1 VRSILAVS
9 LGNTSVRCGLVSDG
23 RVIFANQAPTHDLPG
38 GELLAGLPAEPAPQG
53 LAVASVVP
61 AAEPALEE
69 ALSERLGLA
78 PRYLSRDFDAPL
90 RIQAETPAA
99 VGPDRLA
106 AALAAHRRFG
116 AAVVVDFGTAVTVD
130 AVTSDGRFLGG
141 AILAGPDISLG
152 ALVSGTAMVRVK
164 GPPEPQAPPG
174 ASTRAAVNAGLT
186 HGLAGAVDRL
196 VELTASRLG
205 DDAGLVVTGGGA
217 ALLAPLCRSQFQLL
231 PDLVLEG
238 LALAAV
244 ENRDHF

>member
-1 VRSILAVS
+1 VRTILAVS
-9 LGNTSVRCGLVSDG
+9 LGNSSVRCGLVSDG
-23 RVIFANQAPTHDLPG
+23 RMLFTSQAPTADLPG
-38 GELLAGLPAEPAPQG
+38 GGLLDGLEAAPAPEG
-53 LAVASVVP
+53 LVVASVVP

-69 ALSERLGLA
+69 ALARLGFA
-78 PRYLSRDFDAPL
+78 ARYLGRDFDAPL
-90 RIQAETPAA
+90 KLEVEAAAA

-141 AILAGPDISLG
+141 AILAGPDLCLR
-152 ALVSGTAMVRVK
+152 ALASGTAKVRVE

-196 VELTASRLG
+196 VEMTASSLG
-205 DDAGLVVTGGGA
+205 TGAALAATGGGS
-217 ALLAPLCRSQFQLL
+217 ALLAPLGRSRFQLL

-238 LALAAV
+238 LAIAAQ
-244 ENRDHF
+244 EAEDDH